1 MSTTE
6 IGTMI
11 TVERIASPRI
21 GNMPCDGCG
30 KEGFRLMFHVKSG
43 PHGFHFWL
51 CDACRQAAID
61 ALTTAKESA

>member
-21 GNMPCDGCG
+21 GNMPCDGCD
-30 KEGFRLMFHVKSG
+30 KEGFRLMFHVECGK
-43 PHGFHFWL
+43 HGLHFWL
-51 CDACRQAAID
+51 CDACRQAAIV
-61 ALTTAKESA
+61 ALTAAR